1 MFCFVLFKK
10 YVRNKFQTLLLGLFL
25 IVCSA
30 GTLQHPRFQS
40 LLTGQW
46 IIPRESIRPS
56 TVFNGLNF
64 RVFMFQSGIDLWKKA
79 PIIGLGIGDCQNQ
92 LNKEIKTRNLYLGDS
107 QEEGFWNYNF
117 HNQYI
122 QTLCEMGIIGLC
134 LLLFIFGGLGL
145 WASQQNNKLLLS
157 ILFVFSIA
165 FCSESY
171 LNRQMGVL
179 AFLSFLTLSLQ
190 GQKITSYNL
199 HLHTKRLLDIFIS
212 LGVILFVLSWLI
224 PLVFFLLILTG
235 QRQLLFVQKRM
246 GKDSIIF
253 NCLKICTIIHKNG
266 QAHISP
272 FCHLLRKFGIDEL
285 LQFFNVLKGD
295 MSIVGPRPLML
306 TEETKFRDKIPNFP
320 ERLRLKPGITG
331 LAQSLGRKGTTTDIS
346 QIVVRWEL
354 DMYYQKHFSIKMDWK
369 ILSKTIKSMYL
380 KPSK

>member
-1 MFCFVLFKK
+1 
-10 YVRNKFQTLLLGLFL
+10 
-25 IVCSA
+25 
-30 GTLQHPRFQS
+30 
-40 LLTGQW
+40 
-46 IIPRESIRPS
+46 
-56 TVFNGLNF
+56 
-64 RVFMFQSGIDLWKKA
+64 
-79 PIIGLGIGDCQNQ
+79 
-92 LNKEIKTRNLYLGDS
+92 
-107 QEEGFWNYNF
+107 
-117 HNQYI
+117 
-122 QTLCEMGIIGLC
+122 
-134 LLLFIFGGLGL
+134 
-145 WASQQNNKLLLS
+145 
-157 ILFVFSIA
+157 
-165 FCSESY
+165 
-171 LNRQMGVL
+171 
-179 AFLSFLTLSLQ
+179 
-190 GQKITSYNL
+190 
-199 HLHTKRLLDIFIS
+199 
-212 LGVILFVLSWLI
+212 
-224 PLVFFLLILTG
+224 
-235 QRQLLFVQKRM
+235 M